1 MPVSHKAPKQYRK
14 TIKRG
19 GVAHRFLTV
28 REYLTD
34 GTISAQNKVFQGWEF
49 FCSELSCQNEL
60 IAVMEIL
67 GWFFFLAFSSR
78 PCFAATYWQK
88 AWTNGHCPGKPATA
102 HSAASPSAEGERR
115 SPKPPAAYTR
125 YGKYFWYG
133 QLLRS
138 DRRSLPEGMKGD
150 LMFFYKK
157 WCVKM
162 SHGFHM
168 LSKGGSKV
176 KTMHK

>member
-1 MPVSHKAPKQYRK
+1 MPPSHKAPKQYRK
-14 TIKRG
+14 TIEKE
-19 GVAHRFLTV
+19 GVAHRSLIV

-34 GTISAQNKVFQGWEF
+34 EQCLLRIRYFRAENF
-49 FCSELSCQNEL
+49 FCSELACQSEL
-60 IAVMEIL
+60 IALMEIL

-78 PCFAATYWQK
+78 PCFAETYWQK
-88 AWTNGHCPGKPATA
+88 AWTNGHCPGKPETA

-133 QLLRS
+133 QLS
-138 DRRSLPEGMKGD
+138 DRESLPEGKKDD

-162 SHGFHM
+162 SHRFHM
-168 LSKGGSKV
+168 LSKGGSKS
-176 KTMHK
+176 KIMHK